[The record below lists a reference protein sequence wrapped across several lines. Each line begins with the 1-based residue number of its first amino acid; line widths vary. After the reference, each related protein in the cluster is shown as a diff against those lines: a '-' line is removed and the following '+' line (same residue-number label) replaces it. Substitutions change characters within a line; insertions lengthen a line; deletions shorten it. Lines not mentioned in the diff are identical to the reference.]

1 MSVKLL
7 DVLNLAKKLD
17 ANLQVKNTENNL
29 DVLIE
34 HAVSDSRRAES
45 GTLFCCI
52 KGEASDGHDYI
63 DAAEAKGAVA
73 LLCEREVNSNLPQII
88 VKSTREVMGEI
99 AALIYDH
106 PAEKLLMIGVT
117 GTNGKTTTT

>member
-34 HAVSDSRRAES
+34 HAVSDSRKAES

-52 KGEASDGHDYI
+52 KGEA
-63 DAAEAKGAVA
+63 
-73 LLCEREVNSNLPQII
+73 
-88 VKSTREVMGEI
+88 I
-99 AALIYDH
+99 AAT
-106 PAEKLLMIGVT
+106 AMII
-117 GTNGKTTTT
+117 